1 MAHIVAVHSMKGGV
15 GKSSL
20 AVNLAD
26 AAVRA
31 GKRTLLWDIDAQGG
45 ATFLL
50 GADAG
55 GAKAKRIFS
64 KVSAAAT
71 LVQPTAIAGLDLIAA
86 DLSLRQ
92 LDAALAEADR
102 PKRLKKL
109 LDDLA
114 PAYDIVILD
123 CPPGLGELSD
133 QIFRA
138 ADLVVA
144 PLVPAPLAMRTLE
157 QVREHLAAYHK
168 KPPALLPVFSMVDR
182 RKTLHRETVEAEPAW
197 PAIPQAS
204 VVERMAVERKPL
216 AAFAGGSPA
225 ATAVGEVWRQVGE
238 ALLQGATP
246 R

>member
-1 MAHIVAVHSMKGGV
+1 MARVIAVHAMKGGV

-20 AVNLAD
+20 AVNLAYC
-26 AAVRA
+26 AAAA
-31 GKRTLLWDIDAQGG
+31 GNRTLLWDIDAQGG

-55 GAKAKRIFS
+55 ADAGRAKAKRIFS
-64 KVSAAAT
+64 KAAGPAT
-71 LVQPTAIAGLDLIAA
+71 LVQPTVYHGLDLIAA

-92 LDAALAEADR
+92 LDATLTEADK
-102 PKRLKKL
+102 PKRLRNL
-109 LDDLA
+109 LGEVA
-114 PAYDIVILD
+114 PAYDIVVLD

-138 ADLVVA
+138 ADLVVV
-144 PLVPAPLAMRTLE
+144 PLVPAPLSLRTLE
-157 QVREHLAAYHK
+157 QVREHLAAHHK

-182 RKTLHRETVEAEPAW
+182 RKTLHRQIVEAEPGW

-216 AAFAGGSPA
+216 AVFAAGSPA
-225 ATAVGEVWRQVGE
+225 AAAVAEVWVRVSAG
-238 ALLQGATP
+238 L

>member
-20 AVNLAD
+20 SVNLAD
-26 AAVRA
+26 AAARA

-55 GAKAKRIFS
+55 ASKAKRIFS
-64 KVSAAAT
+64 KTTAAAT

-92 LDAALAEADR
+92 LDAALAEADK

-138 ADLVVA
+138 ADLVVV
-144 PLVPAPLAMRTLE
+144 PLVPAPLSIRTLE

-182 RKTLHRETVEAEPAW
+182 RKTLHRQIVEAQPDW

-216 AAFAGGSPA
+216 AAFAATSPA
-225 ATAVGEVWRQVGE
+225 ASAVGKVWVQVSA
-238 ALLQGATP
+238 ALS
-246 R
+246 

>member
-1 MAHIVAVHSMKGGV
+1 MKGGV

-26 AAVRA
+26 YAARA
-31 GKRTLLWDIDAQGG
+31 GNDALLWDIDAQGG

-55 GAKAKRIFS
+55 VSKAKRIFS
-64 KVSAAAT
+64 KGAGPAS
-71 LVQPTAIAGLDLIAA
+71 LVQSTPFDRLDLIAA

-92 LDAALAEADR
+92 LDAALAEADK
-102 PKRLKKL
+102 PKRLRNL
-109 LDDLA
+109 LA
-114 PAYDIVILD
+114 EITPAYDIVVLD

-138 ADLVVA
+138 ADLVVV
-144 PLVPAPLAMRTLE
+144 PLIPAPLSIRTLE
-157 QVREHLAAYHK
+157 QVREHLAAHHK

-182 RKTLHRETVEAEPAW
+182 RKTLHRQIVADEPGW

-204 VVERMAVERKPL
+204 VVERMAVEQKPL
-216 AAFAGGSPA
+216 ASFGAGSAAGKATGSVWHAVARALA
-225 ATAVGEVWRQVGE
+225 A
-238 ALLQGATP
+238 
-246 R
+246 

>member
-26 AAVRA
+26 AAARS
-31 GKRTLLWDIDAQGG
+31 GRRTLLWDIDAQGG

-55 GAKAKRIFS
+55 GSKAKHIFS
-64 KVSAAAT
+64 KAAAAAT
-71 LVQPTAIAGLDLIAA
+71 LVQPTPIPGLDLIAA

-138 ADLVVA
+138 ADLVVV

-157 QVREHLAAYHK
+157 QVREHLAAHHK
-168 KPPALLPVFSMVDR
+168 KPPVLLPVFSMVDR
-182 RKTLHRETVEAEPAW
+182 RKTLHRETVEAEPTW
-197 PAIPQAS
+197 PAIPHAS
-204 VVERMAVERKPL
+204 VVERMAVELKPL

-225 ATAVGEVWRQVGE
+225 AAAVGEVWRQVGE
-238 ALLQGATP
+238 ALSQGAAP